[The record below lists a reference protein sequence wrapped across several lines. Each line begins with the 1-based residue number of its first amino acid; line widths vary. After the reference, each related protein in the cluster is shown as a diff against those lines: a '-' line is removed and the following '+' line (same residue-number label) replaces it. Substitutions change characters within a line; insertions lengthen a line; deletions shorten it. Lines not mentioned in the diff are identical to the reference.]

1 MRILYLD
8 IDALTPSHLGCYG
21 YHRNTSPTIDHLA
34 ATGLRCSNVY
44 TSDAPCLPSRTALYS
59 GRFGIHTG
67 VVGHGATAA
76 QPKNEGLSRSFRDLF
91 DTQGMARSL
100 QNLIFIPPW
109 SRPSANVMPPGISMP
124 ASTRFIIPAR
134 VGWSRPKKSRQA

>member
-1 MRILYLD
+1 MRILYID

-21 YHRNTSPTIDHLA
+21 YHRNTSPTIDELA

-76 QPKNEGLSRSFRDLF
+76 QPKNEDWAAASETYLTLRAWLAHYKNSV
-91 DTQGMARSL
+91 
-100 QNLIFIPPW
+100 FIPPW
-109 SRPSANVMPPGISMP
+109 SHPLANAMPPGTSMP
-124 ASTRFIIPAR
+124 ALTKFIIPAR
-134 VGWSRPKKSRQA
+134 GGWNRPRKSRQ